1 MDAEERA
8 DKAHAVKVQAARDWW
23 ARAITAVVLVAS
35 VGFTVV
41 YVAISEGKW
50 CDLMATLDNPV
61 PPAADNPRQQ
71 VAARQISELRDRM
84 GCSR

>member
-1 MDAEERA
+1 MTEQERV
-8 DKAHAVKVQAARDWW
+8 DKAHKVQVQAAKDWW
-23 ARAITAVVLVAS
+23 ARAITALVLVAS

-50 CDLMATLDNPV
+50 CDLMTTLDSPV

-71 VAARQISELRDRM
+71 VAAKQISELRDRM
-84 GCSR
+84 GCS